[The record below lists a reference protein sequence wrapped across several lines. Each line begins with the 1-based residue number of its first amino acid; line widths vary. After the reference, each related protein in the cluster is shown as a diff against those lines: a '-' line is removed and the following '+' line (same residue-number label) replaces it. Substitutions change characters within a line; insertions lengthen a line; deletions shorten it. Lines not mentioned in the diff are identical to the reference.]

1 MRILTDPNV
10 IVGKE
15 ASLKHLPPAQDVARA
30 LEELDDNA
38 LSTDLLRVVIE
49 NACPNPAQMTQLT
62 EARKEQPHV
71 PMALPEQYMW
81 VIGNLVAYQ
90 QRLDCWIFARTY
102 LERQEAYGASLAS
115 FEAIVQ
121 SFVDSE
127 CLPSLLGL
135 ILATGNYLNGNTV
148 RGQADGFD
156 LETLGKLEGIK
167 DPAGKDI
174 RHFIFDVFFNA
185 LQDKASILIDE
196 LCPCFLNVTRR
207 LAKDSDGTEKLS
219 KQARVGVEDFDQVVN
234 ALHAEFQER
243 HETMQM
249 ILQYF
254 EDPADAFR
262 LRMPEEFARAKT
274 CIDDLVAQKER
285 AKDKYAKLLNWF
297 QIKGMKSSD
306 FCLLWDNLL
315 VPSDLIVNKPEKVK
329 KDVLIP
335 SFCQN
340 KAIHIHDLMVLWEF
354 KDASDKKRVPG
365 GGARKKGKGKGGI
378 MARRGTVQAM
388 KDANRQSDLGAAGST
403 APGSTTGEACPGC
416 GNFYMDDS
424 NYCRKCGQERP
435 GGVQALQA
443 GDAGGEGTDGK
454 AAGKAAKGKGNKGK
468 PVAGGPPL
476 QAGPLTAEP
485 LGRVPEVGD
494 ENGNFPA
501 AGGASAPTGLPTC
514 PGTPVS
520 AEDQVEPMAV
530 HAGTGAKGTKGS
542 KGLSTKG
549 KKGPAAAADSPA
561 AAATAM
567 DMPPAPAGTDVVGVA
582 PAHLPEETSGLPES
596 LPKGK
601 GLVGKGKGKKSP
613 TPSSPANAAAPAS
626 ADDSGGGG
634 SGGGQAVAAAAAQVP
649 PAGAGDSGSSGE
661 LVAAAAPAVV
671 VAAVEASAP
680 APSLSK
686 GKGPAGKGKGKK
698 GPNPS
703 SPVDAAELP
712 AS

>member
-1 MRILTDPNV
+1 MSKKGGSAPSKDGPKAKGKAASKAASGPEPSKPKIVPKTAMKPIWWNRLLFGGQIKKGETVWDEVNDDIELLPIEQLESRFSKNAVTPKEKPKKAESETKKEEVKLLRILTDPNV

-15 ASLKHLPPAQDVARA
+15 ASLKHLPPVQDVARA

-49 NACPNPAQMTQLT
+49 NACPNPAQMKQLT
-62 EARKEQPHV
+62 EARKEQPHI

-81 VIGNLVAYQ
+81 VIGNLAAYQ

-102 LERQEAYGASLAS
+102 LERQEIYGASLAS
-115 FEAIVQ
+115 FESIVQ

-135 ILATGNYLNGNTV
+135 ILATGNYLNGDTI

-156 LETLGKLEGIK
+156 LEALGKLEGIK

-219 KQARVGVEDFDQVVN
+219 KQARVGVEDFEQVVN

-262 LRMPEEFARAKT
+262 LRMPEEFARAKAR
-274 CIDDLVAQKER
+274 IDDLVAQKER
-285 AKDKYAKLLNWF
+285 AKDKYAKLLSWF
-297 QIKGMKSSD
+297 QIKAMKSSE

-340 KAIHIHDLMVLWEF
+340 KAINIHDLMILWEF

-365 GGARKKGKGKGGI
+365 GFARKKGKGKGGI

-388 KDANRQSDLGAAGST
+388 KDANRQADLGAAGST

-424 NYCRKCGQERP
+424 SYCRKCGQQRL
-435 GGVQALQA
+435 GGVQASQA

-454 AAGKAAKGKGNKGK
+454 AACK
-468 PVAGGPPL
+468 
-476 QAGPLTAEP
+476 
-485 LGRVPEVGD
+485 
-494 ENGNFPA
+494 A

-520 AEDQVEPMAV
+520 AEGQVEPMVV

-561 AAATAM
+561 AAAIAV
-567 DMPPAPAGTDVVGVA
+567 DMPPAPAGTDIVGVA
-582 PAHLPEETSGLPES
+582 PAHLAEETSGLPES

-613 TPSSPANAAAPAS
+613 TPSSPADAAAPAT

-634 SGGGQAVAAAAAQVP
+634 SGGGQAVAAA
-649 PAGAGDSGSSGE
+649 SWWRRR
-661 LVAAAAPAVV
+661 
-671 VAAVEASAP
+671 
-680 APSLSK
+680 
-686 GKGPAGKGKGKK
+686 
-698 GPNPS
+698 
-703 SPVDAAELP
+703 
-712 AS
+712 